1 MSTLLAIAIVPHSV
15 TGYLVKAGWYEEKPG
30 GMELKSPFAYT
41 PTPSDLLTGLLN
53 QLTPEKLKNNF
64 GYSEAGFEQFLA
76 RCKKDDL
83 RDKILPA
90 FMKIQSKILLEA
102 FKANIPVFAAPS
114 PGKLK
119 PSQRVELIQTS
130 LDLKI
135 VLLRSQNEII
145 YRLKA
150 VENNSPFPLTK
161 AGFIALRWKD
171 PVMLLKGKSVYILSH
186 PHQGKILQPFF
197 EKEHLHLPVR
207 AQEIYYQRFLR
218 KAAAEAV
225 VEGDGFKT
233 LGIKLIPLGELT
245 ATQAWNGTYGFSL
258 EFIYGEFHVQADDT
272 RKIITSL
279 NLEGDELVITRI
291 HRDENQEKFCKD
303 LLSQLGLQIQGAWLQ
318 LAGKKENNTLAAILN
333 FLSHNKEL
341 LENQGFIVSTRF
353 ERQYL
358 LDKPILH
365 YKITTETDWFDL
377 DIMVEVG
384 EFRFPFANLKDN
396 ILEGHPEYELPN
408 GSIFHIPEAW
418 FSKYDAVLRHAR
430 IKGHSL
436 KLHKTQSILLS
447 DTELC
452 SLSFPGSDGLSLPDD
467 IPSFAGAQLR
477 NYQLEGYLW
486 LLSHWKAGTGA
497 LLADD
502 MGLGKTLQVIALLKT
517 IYKNYTHIPPSQN
530 HPNGQQ
536 LSLFDD
542 LFEKKNDKSN
552 YYPPSLVVTPA
563 SVVHN
568 WEAELRR
575 FAPEINFHSFLGP
588 ERNIHTLCNFPVV
601 LTTYGILRNDIE
613 ELEKQH
619 WGCIIL
625 DESQNIKNPES
636 QNAIAACR
644 LDAMHRFCL
653 SGTPIEN
660 RVEELWSQMHFLN
673 PNLLGSHNPF
683 IKYYGKISP
692 ESASM
697 ATLKKLTAP
706 YILRR
711 NKKEVLQEL
720 PPLNEV
726 NILCDMTSG
735 QERLYEQEKSKQRN
749 QLLEVE
755 VISPQHRMHV
765 LKALMRLRL
774 IAIDPQIISETDLIG
789 SGKTVAVTSTLE
801 TLAAEDHKILVFSS
815 FVKYLKILAHWCKTH
830 GIGYRIL
837 TGETPNRPQVINEFR
852 KQPEIQV
859 FLISLKAGGV
869 GLNLTEADYVLLT
882 DPWWNLSAERQAID
896 RAYRMG
902 QQNPVFVY
910 RFITRQSIE
919 EKIEHIKI
927 RKNNMAAGLLDD
939 AAMLRQITNVPWEE
953 WYSSLE

>member
-1 MSTLLAIAIVPHSV
+1 
-15 TGYLVKAGWYEEKPG
+15 
-30 GMELKSPFAYT
+30 
-41 PTPSDLLTGLLN
+41 
-53 QLTPEKLKNNF
+53 
-64 GYSEAGFEQFLA
+64 
-76 RCKKDDL
+76 
-83 RDKILPA
+83 
-90 FMKIQSKILLEA
+90 
-102 FKANIPVFAAPS
+102 
-114 PGKLK
+114 
-119 PSQRVELIQTS
+119 
-130 LDLKI
+130 
-135 VLLRSQNEII
+135 
-145 YRLKA
+145 
-150 VENNSPFPLTK
+150 
-161 AGFIALRWKD
+161 
-171 PVMLLKGKSVYILSH
+171 
-186 PHQGKILQPFF
+186 
-197 EKEHLHLPVR
+197 
-207 AQEIYYQRFLR
+207 
-218 KAAAEAV
+218 
-225 VEGDGFKT
+225 
-233 LGIKLIPLGELT
+233 
-245 ATQAWNGTYGFSL
+245 
-258 EFIYGEFHVQADDT
+258 
-272 RKIITSL
+272 
-279 NLEGDELVITRI
+279 
-291 HRDENQEKFCKD
+291 
-303 LLSQLGLQIQGAWLQ
+303 
-318 LAGKKENNTLAAILN
+318 
-333 FLSHNKEL
+333 
-341 LENQGFIVSTRF
+341 
-353 ERQYL
+353 
-358 LDKPILH
+358 
-365 YKITTETDWFDL
+365 
-377 DIMVEVG
+377 
-384 EFRFPFANLKDN
+384 
-396 ILEGHPEYELPN
+396 
-408 GSIFHIPEAW
+408 
-418 FSKYDAVLRHAR
+418 
-430 IKGHSL
+430 
-436 KLHKTQSILLS
+436 
-447 DTELC
+447 
-452 SLSFPGSDGLSLPDD
+452 
-467 IPSFAGAQLR
+467 
-477 NYQLEGYLW
+477 
-486 LLSHWKAGTGA
+486 
-497 LLADD
+497 
-502 MGLGKTLQVIALLKT
+502 
-517 IYKNYTHIPPSQN
+517 
-530 HPNGQQ
+530 
-536 LSLFDD
+536 
-542 LFEKKNDKSN
+542 
-552 YYPPSLVVTPA
+552 
-563 SVVHN
+563 
-568 WEAELRR
+568 
-575 FAPEINFHSFLGP
+575 
-588 ERNIHTLCNFPVV
+588 
-601 LTTYGILRNDIE
+601 
-613 ELEKQH
+613 
-619 WGCIIL
+619 
-625 DESQNIKNPES
+625 
-636 QNAIAACR
+636 
-644 LDAMHRFCL
+644 MHRFCL